1 MNRFLLQFQPRR
13 AIEAA
18 RVLARD
24 PEDLPQ
30 VFTIIESLS
39 MDTLARAHDRMA
51 ATEAGRRLL
60 AERPDIVDQLAD
72 RESLARLPAGS
83 VGRAYLAFVEREG
96 ISAQGIRDAA
106 EIGAPGQA
114 AIPYPYD
121 YVQARFRDTH
131 DLWHA
136 VVGFHGD
143 LVGEISLLSF
153 GLGQIFNPAIALIVG
168 VGLFRTTEFPQ
179 VRPVMLE
186 AFRRGRKAT
195 FLLAQPWEEMLAR
208 PVDEVRRE
216 LGLGAPQQ
224 YVPVRPS
231 ELRPLDAVAA

>member
-1 MNRFLLQFQPRR
+1 
-13 AIEAA
+13 
-18 RVLARD
+18 
-24 PEDLPQ
+24 
-30 VFTIIESLS
+30 
-39 MDTLARAHDRMA
+39 MDTLARAHDLMA
-51 ATEAGRRLL
+51 ATETGRRLL
-60 AERPDIVDQLAD
+60 AERPDIVEQLAD
-72 RESLARLPAGS
+72 RESPETLPAGS

-131 DLWHA
+131 DLWHE

-186 AFRRGRKAT
+186 AFKRSRKST
-195 FLLAQPWEEMLAR
+195 FLLTQPW
-208 PVDEVRRE
+208 
-216 LGLGAPQQ
+216 
-224 YVPVRPS
+224 
-231 ELRPLDAVAA
+231 